1 MNTVAVLFLHQGEV
15 MLRGDLRG
23 RGAYG
28 WHQRLLFIQGG
39 LGTGSRG
46 VTRSWS
52 WTQLTQFGCKTHS
65 VSERK
70 GQRERESEREMEGSG
85 LLHNFLHGQAQMN
98 YVLTENTDNSQYL
111 NTYAESRMSM
121 ITSTKTPNTLPNVFN
136 ESSAT
141 AERAKERE
149 TSLRPIVNY
158 FSLLPARQ
166 NIPSAC
172 LRPK

>member
-1 MNTVAVLFLHQGEV
+1 MVTCEGVGLTGDIRGFSSSRVGWGRAAGGSPGAGVEPSLPSLDAKRILC
-15 MLRGDLRG
+15 LREKD
-23 RGAYG
+23 
-28 WHQRLLFIQGG
+28 
-39 LGTGSRG
+39 
-46 VTRSWS
+46 
-52 WTQLTQFGCKTHS
+52 
-65 VSERK
+65 
-70 GQRERESEREMEGSG
+70 RERESEREMEGSG